1 MCSVD
6 CCLGAGWPKYG
17 KKSASVP
24 SGPSTDAEETF
35 LPTANDD
42 WKKIAEHL
50 DAVEQQA
57 DAI

>member
-24 SGPSTDAEETF
+24 SGQSTDQTSDEKASIGMCKIF
-35 LPTANDD
+35 LQ
-42 WKKIAEHL
+42 K
-50 DAVEQQA
+50 V
-57 DAI
+57 